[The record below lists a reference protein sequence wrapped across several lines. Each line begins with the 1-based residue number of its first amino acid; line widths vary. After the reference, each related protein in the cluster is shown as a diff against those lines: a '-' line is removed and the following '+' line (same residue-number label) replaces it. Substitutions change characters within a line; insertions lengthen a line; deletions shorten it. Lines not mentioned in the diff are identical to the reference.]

1 MNQGFARL
9 KFPAALFGVLLL
21 LFHISAVVEGVRGAL
36 TVCAVSIIPS
46 LFVFM
51 IAADLT
57 VTLTAGDTCGL
68 PPKYAVFLLGA
79 LCGFPIGAVVCE
91 RMTASG
97 ALSKEDAARLLPFT
111 NNASPA
117 FVIGAVGGMLGDRR
131 LGVLICVSQIFAS
144 LLFSLPIRVKHRAFA
159 PSAVQVPIGDA
170 FFSAV
175 DAAVR
180 SILRISALICLFSAL
195 LAVLRTYLHAPLF
208 YAVLAALLEIGSGTS
223 FCASLFPSAPFAA
236 VALCA
241 FACGWSGICV
251 HLQILST
258 LKSVKVNRLRLLLC
272 KAAQGLLT
280 TFFAM
285 IGCKFLFGY

>member
-1 MNQGFARL
+1 MNQAFARL
-9 KFPAALFGVLLL
+9 KFPAAVCGVLLL

-79 LCGFPIGAVVCE
+79 LCGFPVGAVVCE
-91 RMTASG
+91 RMAASG
-97 ALSKEDAARLLPFT
+97 ALSEEDAARLLPFT

-117 FVIGAVGGMLGDRR
+117 FVVGAVGGMLGDRR
-131 LGVLICVSQIFAS
+131 LGVLICVSQIVAS
-144 LLFSLPIRVKHRAFA
+144 LLFLLPMRIEHRVSA

-175 DAAVR
+175 DGAVR
-180 SILRISALICLFSAL
+180 NILRISGLICLFSAI
-195 LAVLRTYLHAPLF
+195 LAVLRIYVRTPFF
-208 YAVLAALLEIGSGTS
+208 YAALAALLEIGSGTS
-223 FCASLFPSAPFAA
+223 FCASLFSNAPFAA

-258 LKSVKVNRLRLLLC
+258 LKSIKVNRFQLLLC

-280 TFFAM
+280 TFFAI